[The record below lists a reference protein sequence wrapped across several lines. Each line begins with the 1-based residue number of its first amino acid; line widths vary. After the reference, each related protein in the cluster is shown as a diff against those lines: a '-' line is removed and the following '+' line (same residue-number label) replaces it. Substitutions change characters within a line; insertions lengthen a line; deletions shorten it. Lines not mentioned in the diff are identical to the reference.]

1 MLRLTTYFRS
11 TAAYRVRIALNI
23 KNIEHELLPTNLLKN
38 GGEHKTKEFL
48 GRNPDG
54 LIPTLETDGHVLAQ
68 SMAILEY
75 LEEQYPEPAILPS
88 DPIDRAYL
96 RGLAQTIASDMHPLN
111 NLRVQQYLV
120 NQMGVSE
127 EQKLQW
133 YQHWIAAGFTGL
145 EARLANDARTGK
157 CCYGDAPTLADI
169 CLVPQVYNA
178 VRFECP
184 MQDYPTIQS
193 INDYCLNLEPFAKA
207 LPELQADAI

>member
-23 KNIEHELLPTNLLKN
+23 KGLEHELLPINLLKN

-54 LIPTLETDGHVLAQ
+54 LIPTLEADGHVLAQ

-75 LEEQYPEPAILPS
+75 LEEQHPEPSILPS

-127 EQKLQW
+127 EQKLEW
-133 YQHWIAAGFTGL
+133 YRHWIAVGFTGL
-145 EARLANDARTGK
+145 ETRLANDARTGK
-157 CCYGDAPTLADI
+157 CCYGDSATLADI

-184 MQDYPTIQS
+184 MQDYPTIQA
-193 INDYCLNLEPFAKA
+193 INDHCLSLEPFAKA